1 MKTSVEQLQ
10 KEWSTGKFA
19 PLYLFYGQD
28 DFQIDLACEALVRK
42 AVEPGS
48 EDFNFD
54 QLYGNESD
62 GAGIVNIATSYPMMA
77 ARRVV
82 LVKNLH
88 QLPAAGLE
96 MIANYAKSPLQSTC
110 LILTAAKIDA
120 RRSVWQQLIQS
131 CSAVEFKPL
140 YDNQV
145 PEWLQRRVSQS
156 GLTISAEAIRL
167 LQGLTGSSLRQLD
180 SEIEK
185 IRINLGESREIGVAD
200 VERVV
205 GSSRQFS
212 VFELCDAV
220 GQGKISAGLAILHHM
235 LTQGE
240 QPTGILAMLARHF
253 LILAKLHSMRSR
265 RLPEEGLAKALKIQ
279 PFFLKNYAAQAAAFS
294 GVQLSAALGHLLE
307 ADAQLKRSYQKPAL
321 VLELLL
327 FKLRYV
333 L

>member
-1 MKTSVEQLQ
+1 MKTGIEQLH
-10 KEWSTGKFA
+10 KEWNAGRFA

-28 DFQIDLACEALVRK
+28 DYQIDLACEALVSK

-54 QLYGNESD
+54 QLYGGDSD
-62 GAGIVNIATSYPMMA
+62 GAAIVNIAASYPMMA
-77 ARRVV
+77 ERRVL
-82 LVKNLH
+82 LVRNLH
-88 QLPAAGLE
+88 QLAAAGIELV
-96 MIANYAKSPLQSTC
+96 ARYAKNPLPSTC

-145 PEWLQRRVSQS
+145 PDWLQRRVSLS
-156 GLTISAEAIRL
+156 GLTITTEAIRL

-185 IRINLGESREIGVAD
+185 IRINLGERKEIGVED

-220 GQGKISAGLAILHHM
+220 GQRRIGAGLAILNHM

-265 RLPEEGLAKALKIQ
+265 RLPEESLARALKIQ
-279 PFFLKNYAAQAAAFS
+279 PFFLKNYSAQARAFT
-294 GVQLSAALGHLLE
+294 GAQLSTALGHLLE
-307 ADAQLKRSYQKPAL
+307 ADAQLKSSYQKPAL

-327 FKLRYV
+327 FKLRYA